1 MKAGENVVFAIALAG
16 GVALGSAG
24 GLGSAAA
31 AVSGDDTPL
40 SRDVQAAV
48 EADLPGFRGPGE
60 GK

>member
-1 MKAGENVVFAIALAG
+1 MKAGENVVFALALAG

-24 GLGSAAA
+24 CLGPRGA

-40 SRDVQAAV
+40 SPDVQAAM
-48 EADLPGFRGPGE
+48 EADLPGFRAPGE